1 MDEKTDPRKLEH
13 QIELAER
20 AASIVKDEPTA
31 QRFISFALQ
40 LRQSLQKALVARR
53 RRQKIRARAYELW
66 ERAAKPSGR
75 DLEFW
80 LQAERELEIDRQGD
94 APFCRRDRDRG

>member
-31 QRFISFALQ
+31 QRFIAFARQ
-40 LRQSLQKALVARR
+40 LRQMLQGALVVRR
-53 RRQKIRARAYELW
+53 RRHEIRARAYELW
-66 ERAAKPSGR
+66 EKAAKPSGR
-75 DLEFW
+75 DVEFW
-80 LQAERELEIDRQGD
+80 LEAERQLENEK
-94 APFCRRDRDRG
+94 ANY